1 MKINL
6 EPPFLKD
13 WSTGYLVVNTENRR
27 MICLYNSQV
36 DRTTIS
42 YARYL
47 MSVHLNRYLNDDE
60 HVDHIDED
68 KTNDN
73 IDNLQIL
80 SPKAN
85 HNKSLKVG
93 ETYLDFVCPVCKID
107 FKLSKRQSHKNN
119 PCCSRK
125 CGGIKSHWAKTLRR
139 NHD

>member
-1 MKINL
+1 MKIHL
-6 EPPFLKD
+6 QSPFSKD
-13 WSTGYLVVNTENRR
+13 WKVGYLVLNTENRQ
-27 MICLYNSQV
+27 MVCLYNSQS

-47 MSVHLNRYLNDDE
+47 MSIKLDRYLSIDE

-80 SPKAN
+80 SPKEN
-85 HNKSLKVG
+85 HNKSLKTG
-93 ETYLDFVCPVCKID
+93 ETFIGFICPVCKID
-107 FKLSKRQSHKNN
+107 FKLSKRQSHKIN

-125 CGGIKSHWAKTLRR
+125 CGGIKSHWTKIAKEKI
-139 NHD
+139 